1 MQALSTDKELQ
12 VKQDIDESDMTEE
25 ELSAIM
31 SLKRRKRI
39 NNIKRFIILSVFLL
53 LFVSLILNFILV
65 YKVLNLEKR
74 MKHLLSFD
82 NYCVYERQI

>member
-74 MKHLLSFD
+74 MNHLLSFD